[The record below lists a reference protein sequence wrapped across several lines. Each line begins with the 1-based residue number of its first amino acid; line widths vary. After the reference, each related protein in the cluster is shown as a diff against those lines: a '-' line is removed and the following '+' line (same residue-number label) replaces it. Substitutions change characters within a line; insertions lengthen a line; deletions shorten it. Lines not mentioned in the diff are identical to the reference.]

1 MKHTEAFPTESV
13 ASILERD
20 LNVVIQR
27 WMRLVEQNEEL
38 TVIPMSIK
46 DRTAH
51 LPKLIQELI
60 ARLRLPKPAIGVNSL
75 SGRDHGELRHKQG
88 YTVPMVV
95 EESRLLQV
103 SIFSTLHDNVRTVDI
118 SSLLLDVITIADE
131 VDSQLKQATSRYME
145 SAAA

>member
-38 TVIPMSIK
+38 TVIPMSVK

-103 SIFSTLHDNVRTVDI
+103 SILSVVTKPIEIRAWNVR
-118 SSLLLDVITIADE
+118 LGCC
-131 VDSQLKQATSRYME
+131 VDSLGLRDGKIF
-145 SAAA
+145 

>member
-1 MKHTEAFPTESV
+1 MKQTEALPTESV

-60 ARLRLPKPAIGVNSL
+60 ARLRLPEPAIGVDSL
-75 SGRDHGELRHKQG
+75 SGRDHGELRRKQG

-118 SSLLLDVITIADE
+118 STLLLDVITIADE